1 MMEQNMK
8 LHPVAQQLFSNR
20 SAMAQ
25 LAESA
30 DSKRLCQ
37 LLNQSAGG
45 QLEQIARQALK
56 GDCGSLLNLIGSVL
70 ETDEGGKLAQR
81 LGTRMK

>member
-1 MMEQNMK
+1 MEQSI
-8 LHPVAQQLFSNR
+8 HPVARQLFSNR

-30 DSKRLCQ
+30 DSKRLCS
-37 LLNQSAGG
+37 LLDQSAGG
-45 QLEQIARQALK
+45 ELETIAGQALK
-56 GDCGSLLNLIGSVL
+56 GDCSGLLNLIGSVL
-70 ETDEGGKLAQR
+70 ETEEGAKLARR

>member
-1 MMEQNMK
+1 MNDRIP
-8 LHPVAQQLFSNR
+8 PVAQQLFSSR

-30 DSKRLCQ
+30 DSKRLCR
-37 LLNQSAGG
+37 LLNQSADG
-45 QLEQIARQALK
+45 QLSEIATQALK
-56 GDCGSLLNLIGSVL
+56 GDCSGLLNLIGSVL
-70 ETDEGGKLAQR
+70 ETEEGAALAQR

>member
-1 MMEQNMK
+1 MEQNTR
-8 LHPVAQQLFSNR
+8 LHPKAQQLFSSR

-30 DSKRLCQ
+30 DSKRLCR
-37 LLNQSAGG
+37 LLNQSANG
-45 QLEQIARQALK
+45 QLEQIASQALK
-56 GDCGSLLNLIGSVL
+56 GDCSSLLNLIGSVL
-70 ETDEGGKLAQR
+70 ETEEGAKLAQR